1 MTEKEKSKRFLVVYC
16 IAIFVFAVS
25 LILLAA
31 YSQARSEREADRL
44 LSAETS
50 ATDSKMRLDAVMTEN
65 ARLKSEVEELTEA
78 KEETEKSLVAT
89 QKLSELLS
97 YKLEKKNTSFKTA
110 LSAFEAEGH
119 YEYLSENDKK
129 LYNYIK

>member
-1 MTEKEKSKRFLVVYC
+1 MTEKEKSKRFLIVYC

-31 YSQARSEREADRL
+31 YSQKRSEHEADRL

-65 ARLKSEVEELTEA
+65 ARLKNEVLELTEA
-78 KEETEKSLVAT
+78 KEKAEKSLVAS
-89 QKLSELLS
+89 QKLSQILE
-97 YKLEKKNTSFKTA
+97 YKLKRKNTAFRTA
-110 LSAFEAEGH
+110 ISAFETEGY

-129 LYNYIK
+129 LYNSIK